1 MDHVRPMTT
10 LTLAVL
16 LVAILVAATIQLL
29 VIASK

>member
-1 MDHVRPMTT
+1 MTT

>member
-1 MDHVRPMTT
+1 MRPMTT

>member
-1 MDHVRPMTT
+1 VRPMTT

>member
-1 MDHVRPMTT
+1 MRPMTT
-10 LTLAVL
+10 LALALL